1 MNGTGSVPA
10 TSYFLNTSV
19 QKETDAEKD
28 RETWQ

>member
-1 MNGTGSVPA
+1 MDGTGSVPA
-10 TSYFLNTSV
+10 TSYFLNAAV